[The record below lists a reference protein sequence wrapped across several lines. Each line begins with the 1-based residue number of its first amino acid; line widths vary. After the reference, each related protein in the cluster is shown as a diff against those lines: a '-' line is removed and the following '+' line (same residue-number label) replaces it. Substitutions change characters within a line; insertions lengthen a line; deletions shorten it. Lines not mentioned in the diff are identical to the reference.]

1 MAAQTVNQAR
11 YAQETGS
18 AGFGV
23 GLRFP
28 HIEEVLA
35 SRPDVAFFEVHP
47 ENFMRNEAAL
57 LRLEKVREH
66 YPLSLHG
73 VALSLGTAG
82 ELDVDHLSRLKALVK
97 RLEPSFFSE
106 HLAWSASGGTCV
118 PDLLPLPYTEE
129 ALDIMVRHV
138 EQTQEAL
145 ARSILIENPAS
156 YLSFTHS
163 VMGEAAFIS
172 ELVKRTGCQ
181 LLFDVNNVYVSSR
194 NLRWDAQAYLRDLP
208 VQAIAEFHLAG
219 HTIKAVGGHDL
230 AIDDHGSCVASPV
243 WDLFHDAVVRC
254 GTALTVVEWDSNLPS
269 LDVLLKEAM
278 KAQCVAL
285 DARVGY
291 AGDADFR

>member
-1 MAAQTVNQAR
+1 MAVPTVNRAR
-11 YAQETGS
+11 YARETGS
-18 AGFGV
+18 SRFGV

-35 SRPDVAFFEVHP
+35 SQPDVACFEVHP
-47 ENFMRNEAAL
+47 ENFMHNEAAL
-57 LRLEKVREH
+57 ARLEKVREH
-66 YPLSLHG
+66 YPLCFHG
-73 VALSLGTAG
+73 VALSLGTAE
-82 ELDVDHLSRLKALVK
+82 ELDVDHLFRLKALAD
-97 RLEPSFFSE
+97 RLDPWLFSE

-129 ALDIMVRHV
+129 ALNIMVEHV
-138 EQTQEAL
+138 DQTQEAL

-163 VMGEAAFIS
+163 VMGEAAFLS

-181 LLFDVNNVYVSSR
+181 LLCDVNNIYVSSR
-194 NLRWDAQAYLRDLP
+194 NLGWDAQAYLRDLP

-219 HTIKAVGGHDL
+219 HTIKTIGGRDL

-243 WDLFHDAVVRC
+243 WDLFHDAVVRSR
-254 GTALTVVEWDSNLPS
+254 TAVTLVEWDGNLPN
-269 LDVLLKEAM
+269 LEVLLEETV
-278 KAQCVAL
+278 KARRVAL

-291 AGDADFR
+291 AGDADFT